1 MKINRRLMLGSLA
14 GLAAATFA
22 GVSAPV
28 HAADQIT
35 LNVLY
40 NLPGFTKFHQPL
52 ADEFMKNNPDIKIN
66 FLAPA
71 AGYNEGQQ
79 QVLRA
84 AVTGNLPD
92 VYFSGYNMTAEL
104 VHTLLP
110 RQQITDLTPF
120 IAAEGGQAFLDKN
133 YSPKMAALG
142 QIDGK
147 QFGLPVNA
155 SSPIM
160 YINADLVKKAGGD
173 PDNMPTTFPE
183 LIALA
188 KKIHTLDPKIAGM
201 GYDINSWPD
210 DWLWQALVYEQGGKL
225 VDPATK
231 KVAFDNEIGLNA
243 LKMARQFVTEGGQNL
258 LDWDQSRQQFGAGL
272 TGFIFSTPAH
282 VQTIEGLVGNRFPL
296 KTALFPMDNKEKG
309 GVPTGGNSAVILT
322 QDKAKQDAAWKYL
335 KWITGPQAQNTIVR
349 ITGYLPTNKLATGP
363 DFLAPYYAEH
373 PNVKTASLQA
383 DRSLPWAG
391 YPGGDSVRIWRT
403 QRDVIGSVMRGDV
416 TPEAG
421 LKQLVEQTNALMQ

>member
-1 MKINRRLMLGSLA
+1 MNITRRAVIS
-14 GLAAATFA
+14 GLALGLAFGGLATPSFA
-22 GVSAPV
+22 EDV
-28 HAADQIT
+28 T
-35 LNVLY
+35 LNILY

-52 ADEFMKNNPDIKIN
+52 ADEFMKSNPGIKIN

-71 AGYNEGQQ
+71 LGYNEGQQ
-79 QVLRA
+79 QILRS

-92 VYFSGYNMTAEL
+92 VYFSGYNLTAEL

-110 RQQITDLTPF
+110 RKQITELTPL
-120 IAAEGGQAFLDKN
+120 IKAEGGQAFLDKN

-147 QFGLPVNA
+147 QYGLPVNA

-160 YINADLVKKAGGD
+160 FVNADLVKKGGGD
-173 PDNMPTTFPE
+173 PDNMPKTFPG
-183 LIALA
+183 LIELA
-188 KKIHTLDPKIAGM
+188 KKIHAADPKVSGM
-201 GYDINSWPD
+201 GYDINGWPD
-210 DWLWQALVYEQGGKL
+210 DWLWQSLVFEQGGKL
-225 VDPATK
+225 VDEK
-231 KVAFDNEIGLNA
+231 NRKVAFDNEIGLNA
-243 LKMARQFVTEGGQNL
+243 LKLTRQFVTEGGQTL

-282 VQTIEGLVGNRFPL
+282 VQTIEALVGSRFQLKTTTFPL
-296 KTALFPMDNKEKG
+296 DNIDNG

-322 QDKAKQDAAWKYL
+322 QDATKQAAAWKYL
-335 KWITGPQAQNTIVR
+335 KWITGPEAQNVIVR

-383 DRSLPWAG
+383 ERSLPWAG

-403 QRDVIGSVMRGDV
+403 QRDIIGTVMRGEV
-416 TPEAG
+416 TPEDG
-421 LKQLVEQTNALMQ
+421 LKQMVDQTNALMTK

>member
-1 MKINRRLMLGSLA
+1 MYMKRRTVVGGLALGLAMA
-14 GLAAATFA
+14 GLGGTANAE
-22 GVSAPV
+22 GE
-28 HAADQIT
+28 IT

-52 ADEFMKNNPDIKIN
+52 ADEFMKNNPDVKIN

-71 AGYNEGQQ
+71 PGYNEGQQ
-79 QVLRA
+79 QVLRS

-92 VYFSGYNMTAEL
+92 VYFSGYNLTAEL
-104 VHTLLP
+104 VHALEP
-110 RQQITDLTPF
+110 RNQITDLGPF
-120 IAAEGGQAFLDKN
+120 IEAEGGQAFLDAN

-147 QFGLPVNA
+147 QYGLPVNA
-155 SSPIM
+155 SSPII
-160 YINADLVKKAGGD
+160 YINAELVRKAGGD
-173 PDNMPTTFPE
+173 PDNMPKTFEGLIE
-183 LIALA
+183 LAA
-188 KKIHTLDPKIAGM
+188 KIHALDPKIAGM
-201 GYDINSWPD
+201 GYDINGWPD
-210 DWLWQALVYEQGGKL
+210 DWLWQALIFQQGGKL
-225 VDPATK
+225 VDETTK
-231 KVAFDNEIGLNA
+231 AVAFDNEIGLNA
-243 LKMARQFVTEGGQNL
+243 LKLARRFVTEGGQNL

-282 VQTIEGLVGNRFPL
+282 VQTVQGLVGDRFEL
-296 KTALFPMDNKEKG
+296 KTATFPLDNPETG

-322 QDKAKQDAAWKYL
+322 QDKARQDAAWKYL
-335 KWITGPQAQNTIVR
+335 KWITGPEAQNVIVR

-363 DFLAPYYAEH
+363 DYLEPYYAEN

-403 QRDVIGSVMRGDV
+403 QRDVIGAVMRGELS
-416 TPEAG
+416 PEDG
-421 LKQLVEQTNALMQ
+421 LKQVVEQTNALMN

>member
-1 MKINRRLMLGSLA
+1 MNMTRRTAVSGLALGLGFA
-14 GLAAATFA
+14 GLVRPALA
-22 GVSAPV
+22 VE
-28 HAADQIT
+28 QIT
-35 LNVLY
+35 LDVLY

-52 ADEFMKNNPDIKIN
+52 ADTFMKNNPDIAIK
-66 FLAPA
+66 FEAPA

-84 AVTGNLPD
+84 AVTGRLPD
-92 VYFSGYNMTAEL
+92 VYFSGYNLTAEL
-104 VHTLLP
+104 VHTLAP
-110 RQQITDLTPF
+110 RKQITDLGPF
-120 IAAEGGQAFLDKN
+120 IAAEGGQSFLDKN

-142 QIDGK
+142 QVDGK
-147 QFGLPVNA
+147 QYGLPVNA

-160 YINADLVKKAGGD
+160 YVNADLVTKAGGD
-173 PDNMPTTFPE
+173 PANMPTTFAG

-188 KKIHTLDPKIAGM
+188 AKIHALDPKIAGM
-201 GYDINSWPD
+201 GYDINGWPD
-210 DWLWQALVYEQGGKL
+210 DWLWQALIFEQGGTL
-225 VDPATK
+225 VDAATK

-243 LKMARQFVTEGGQNL
+243 LKLCRSFVTEGGQML

-282 VQTIEGLVGNRFPL
+282 VQTIEALVGDRFKLATATFPL
-296 KTALFPMDNKEKG
+296 DNKEKG

-335 KWITGPQAQNTIVR
+335 KFITGPEAQNVIVR

-363 DFLAPYYAEH
+363 EYLAPYYAEH
-373 PNVKTASLQA
+373 PNVATAAKQA

-403 QRDVIGSVMRGDV
+403 QRDIIGTVMRGEV

-421 LKQLVEQTNALMQ
+421 LKQIVEATNGLMS

>member
-1 MKINRRLMLGSLA
+1 MLITRRAAMG
-14 GLAAATFA
+14 GLALGLALVPLAEPAFAA
-22 GVSAPV
+22 GEV
-28 HAADQIT
+28 T

-52 ADEFMKNNPDIKIN
+52 ADEFMKDNPTIKIN

-71 AGYNEGQQ
+71 PGYNEGQQ

-84 AVTGNLPD
+84 AVTGTLPD
-92 VYFSGYNMTAEL
+92 VYFSGYNLTAEL
-104 VHTLLP
+104 VHTLAP
-110 RQQITDLTPF
+110 RHQIADLAPF
-120 IAAEGGQAFLDKN
+120 IAAEGGQAFLDNN

-142 QIDGK
+142 QVDGK
-147 QFGLPVNA
+147 QYGLPVNA
-155 SSPIM
+155 SSPIIF
-160 YINADLVKKAGGD
+160 INADLVKKAGGD
-173 PDNMPTTFPE
+173 PDDMPKTFAG
-183 LIALA
+183 LVVLA
-188 KKIHTLDPKIAGM
+188 KKIHALDPKIAGM
-201 GYDINSWPD
+201 GYDINGWPD
-210 DWLWQALVYEQGGKL
+210 DWLWQSLIFEQGGKL
-225 VDPATK
+225 VDDATK
-231 KVAFDNEIGLNA
+231 TVAFDNEIGLNA
-243 LKMARQFVTEGGQNL
+243 LKLCRRFVTEGGQTL

-282 VQTIEGLVGNRFPL
+282 VQTVEGLVGERFTL
-296 KTALFPMDNKEKG
+296 KTATFPLDDKAKG

-335 KWITGPQAQNTIVR
+335 KWVTGPEAQNKIVR
-349 ITGYLPTNKLATGP
+349 ITGYLPTNKRATGP

-403 QRDVIGSVMRGDV
+403 QRDIIGSVMRGEI
-416 TPEAG
+416 TPDDG
-421 LKQLVEQTNALMQ
+421 LKQIVQQTNALMK

>member
-1 MKINRRLMLGSLA
+1 MKMNRRTVVSGLA
-14 GLAAATFA
+14 FGLAAAALST
-22 GVSAPV
+22 PV
-28 HAADQIT
+28 LAADEVT

-52 ADEFMKNNPDIKIN
+52 ADAFMKNNPNVKIN

-71 AGYNEGQQ
+71 PGYNEGQQ

-92 VYFSGYNMTAEL
+92 VYFSGFNLTAEL
-104 VHTLLP
+104 VHTLAP
-110 RQQITDLTPF
+110 RNQITDLAPF

-133 YSPKMAALG
+133 YNPKMAALG

-147 QFGLPVNA
+147 QYGLPVNA
-155 SSPIM
+155 SSPII

-173 PDNMPTTFPE
+173 PDNMPKTFPE

-188 KKIHTLDPKIAGM
+188 KKIHGLDPKISGM
-201 GYDINSWPD
+201 SYDINGWPD
-210 DWLWQALVYEQGGKL
+210 DWLWQALILEQGGTL
-225 VDPATK
+225 VNEKTK
-231 KVAFDNEIGLNA
+231 TVAFDNEIGLNA
-243 LKMARQFVTEGGQNL
+243 LKMIRQFVTEGGQTL

-282 VQTIEGLVGNRFPL
+282 VQTIEGLVGDRFKL
-296 KTALFPMDNKEKG
+296 KTATFPLDNPEKG

-335 KWITGPQAQNTIVR
+335 KWITGPEAQNTIVR
-349 ITGYLPTNKLATGP
+349 ITGYLPTNKLATGS
-363 DFLAPYYAEH
+363 DYLAPYYAEH

-391 YPGGDSVRIWRT
+391 YPGGDSVRVWRT
-403 QRDVIGSVMRGDV
+403 QRDIIGTVMRGEV
-416 TPEAG
+416 TPEVG
-421 LKQLVEQTNALMQ
+421 LKQMVDQTNALLK

>member
-1 MKINRRLMLGSLA
+1 MKINRRAVMS
-14 GLAAATFA
+14 GLALGMAFA
-22 GVSAPV
+22 GFAKPV
-28 HAADQIT
+28 LANEIT

-52 ADEFMKNNPDIKIN
+52 ADEFMKKNPDVKIN

-71 AGYNEGQQ
+71 EGYNQGQQ
-79 QVLRA
+79 QVLRS

-92 VYFSGYNMTAEL
+92 VYFSGYNLTAEL
-104 VHTLLP
+104 VHALAP
-110 RQQITDLTPF
+110 RNQITDLGPF
-120 IAAEGGQAFLDKN
+120 IQAEGGQAFLDKN

-147 QFGLPVNA
+147 QYGLPVNA
-155 SSPIM
+155 SSPII
-160 YINADLVKKAGGD
+160 YINSELVTKAGGD
-173 PDNMPTTFPE
+173 PDKMPTTFPE

-188 KKIHTLDPKIAGM
+188 KKIKALDPKLAGM
-201 GYDINSWPD
+201 SYDINGWGD
-210 DWLWQALVYEQGGKL
+210 DWLWQALVFEQGGKL
-225 VDPATK
+225 VDDKTK
-231 KVAFDNEIGLNA
+231 TVAFDNEIGLNA

-282 VQTIEGLVGNRFPL
+282 VQTIQGLVGDRFKL
-296 KTALFPMDNKEKG
+296 KTATFPLDNKEKG

-322 QDKAKQDAAWKYL
+322 QEKAKQDAAWKYL
-335 KWITGPQAQNTIVR
+335 KWITGPEAQNTIVR

-363 DFLAPYYAEH
+363 DFLAPYYAEN

-383 DRSLPWAG
+383 DRSLPWGA
-391 YPGGDSVRIWRT
+391 YPGGESVRIWRT
-403 QRDVIGSVMRGDV
+403 QRDIIGTVMRGEV

-421 LKQLVEQTNALMQ
+421 LKQIVEQTNAL

>member
-1 MKINRRLMLGSLA
+1 MKLNRRTVISGFVAALA
-14 GLAAATFA
+14 LPGVASPAFA
-22 GVSAPV
+22 QEPV
-28 HAADQIT
+28 T
-35 LNVLY
+35 LEVLY

-52 ADEFMKNNPDIKIN
+52 ADEFMKDNPDIKIN

-92 VYFSGYNMTAEL
+92 VYFSGYNLTAEL
-104 VHTLLP
+104 VHSLAP
-110 RQQITDLTPF
+110 RNQITDLTPF
-120 IAAEGGQAFLDKN
+120 IEAEGGQAVLDEN

-147 QFGLPVNA
+147 QYGLPVNA

-160 YINADLVKKAGGD
+160 YINADLVRKAGGD
-173 PDNMPTTFPE
+173 PDNMPTTFDGLIE
-183 LIALA
+183 LAG
-188 KKIHTLDPKIAGM
+188 KIHALDPQIAGI
-201 GYDINSWPD
+201 GYDINGWPD
-210 DWLWQALVYEQGGKL
+210 DWLWQALIFQQGGKL
-225 VDPATK
+225 VDDETK
-231 KVAFDNEIGLNA
+231 QVAFDNETGLNA
-243 LKMARQFVTEGGQNL
+243 LKLTRRFVTEGGQNL

-282 VQTIEGLVGNRFPL
+282 VQTVEGLVGDRFEL
-296 KTALFPMDNKEKG
+296 KTATFPQEDKVNG

-322 QDKAKQDAAWKYL
+322 QDEAKQQAAWKYL
-335 KWITGPQAQNTIVR
+335 KFITGPKAQDMIVR
-349 ITGYLPTNKLATGP
+349 ITGYLPTNKKATGP
-363 DFLAPYYAEH
+363 DYLESYYVEH

-403 QRDVIGSVMRGDV
+403 QRDIIGAVMRGEV
-416 TPEAG
+416 TPEDG
-421 LKQLVEQTNALMQ
+421 LKQIVAETNTLMN

>member
-1 MKINRRLMLGSLA
+1 MYMKRRTVVGGLALGLAMA
-14 GLAAATFA
+14 GLGGTANAE
-22 GVSAPV
+22 GE
-28 HAADQIT
+28 IT

-52 ADEFMKNNPDIKIN
+52 ADEFMKNNPDVKIN

-71 AGYNEGQQ
+71 PGYNEGQQ
-79 QVLRA
+79 QVLRS

-92 VYFSGYNMTAEL
+92 VYFSGYNLTAEL
-104 VHTLLP
+104 VHALEP
-110 RQQITDLTPF
+110 RNQITDLGPF
-120 IAAEGGQAFLDKN
+120 IEAEGGQAFLDAN

-147 QFGLPVNA
+147 QYGLPVNA
-155 SSPIM
+155 SSPII
-160 YINADLVKKAGGD
+160 YINAELVRKAGGD
-173 PDNMPTTFPE
+173 PDNMPKTFEGLIE
-183 LIALA
+183 LAA
-188 KKIHTLDPKIAGM
+188 KIHALDPKVAGM
-201 GYDINSWPD
+201 GYDINGWPD
-210 DWLWQALVYEQGGKL
+210 DWLWQALIFQQGGKL
-225 VDPATK
+225 VDETTK
-231 KVAFDNEIGLNA
+231 AVAFDNEIGLNA
-243 LKMARQFVTEGGQNL
+243 LKLTRRFVTEGGQNL

-282 VQTIEGLVGNRFPL
+282 VQTVQGLVGDRFEL
-296 KTALFPMDNKEKG
+296 KTATFPLDNPETG

-322 QDKAKQDAAWKYL
+322 QDKARQDAAWKYL
-335 KWITGPQAQNTIVR
+335 KWITGPEAQNVIVR

-363 DFLAPYYAEH
+363 DFLEPYYAEN

-403 QRDVIGSVMRGDV
+403 QRDVIGAVMRGELS
-416 TPEAG
+416 PEDG
-421 LKQLVEQTNALMQ
+421 LKQVVEQTNALMN

>member
-1 MKINRRLMLGSLA
+1 MYMKRRTVVGGLALGLAMA
-14 GLAAATFA
+14 GLGGTAKAE
-22 GVSAPV
+22 GE
-28 HAADQIT
+28 IT

-52 ADEFMKNNPDIKIN
+52 ADEFMKNNPDVKIN

-71 AGYNEGQQ
+71 PGYNEGQQ
-79 QVLRA
+79 QVLRS

-92 VYFSGYNMTAEL
+92 VYFSGYNLTAEL
-104 VHTLLP
+104 VHALEP
-110 RQQITDLTPF
+110 RNQITDLGPF
-120 IAAEGGQAFLDKN
+120 IEAEGGQAFLDAN

-147 QFGLPVNA
+147 QYGLPVNA
-155 SSPIM
+155 SSPII
-160 YINADLVKKAGGD
+160 YINAELVRKAGGD
-173 PDNMPTTFPE
+173 PDNMPKTFEGLIE
-183 LIALA
+183 LAA
-188 KKIHTLDPKIAGM
+188 KIHALDPKVAGM
-201 GYDINSWPD
+201 GYDINGWPD
-210 DWLWQALVYEQGGKL
+210 DWLWQALIFQQGGKL
-225 VDPATK
+225 VDETTK
-231 KVAFDNEIGLNA
+231 AVAFDNEIGLNA
-243 LKMARQFVTEGGQNL
+243 LKLARRFVTEGGQNL

-282 VQTIEGLVGNRFPL
+282 VQTVQGLVGDRFEL
-296 KTALFPMDNKEKG
+296 KTATFPLDNPETG

-322 QDKAKQDAAWKYL
+322 QDKARQDAAWKYL
-335 KWITGPQAQNTIVR
+335 KWITGPEAQNVIVR

-363 DFLAPYYAEH
+363 DYLEPYYAEN

-403 QRDVIGSVMRGDV
+403 QRDVIGAVMRGELS
-416 TPEAG
+416 PEDG
-421 LKQLVEQTNALMQ
+421 LKQVVEQTNALMN

>member
-1 MKINRRLMLGSLA
+1 MNINRRTALGGLVL
-14 GLAAATFA
+14 GLAAAGLGQPTL
-22 GVSAPV
+22 
-28 HAADQIT
+28 AADKIT
-35 LNVLY
+35 LDVLY

-52 ADEFMKNNPDIKIN
+52 ADEFMKKNPDVTIN

-92 VYFSGYNMTAEL
+92 VYFSGYNLTAEL
-104 VHTLLP
+104 VHTLEP
-110 RQQITDLTPF
+110 RKQITDLGPF
-120 IAAEGGQAFLDKN
+120 IEADGGQAFLDKN

-147 QFGLPVNA
+147 QYGLPVNA
-155 SSPIM
+155 SSPII
-160 YINADLVKKAGGD
+160 YINADLVSKAGGD
-173 PDNMPTTFPE
+173 PDNMPKTFAGLIE
-183 LIALA
+183 LAA
-188 KKIHTLDPKIAGM
+188 KIHALDPKVAGM
-201 GYDINSWPD
+201 GYDINGWPD
-210 DWLWQALVYEQGGKL
+210 DWLWQALIVQQGGKM
-225 VDPATK
+225 VDTATK
-231 KVAFDNEIGLNA
+231 TAGFDNEIGLNA
-243 LKMARQFVTEGGQNL
+243 LKLVRQFVTEGHQTL

-282 VQTIEGLVGNRFPL
+282 VQTVEGLVGDRFKL
-296 KTALFPMDNKEKG
+296 KTATFPLDNAEKG

-322 QDKAKQDAAWKYL
+322 QDKAKQNAAWKYL
-335 KWITGPQAQNTIVR
+335 KWITGPEAQNLIVR

-363 DFLAPYYAEH
+363 EFLAPYYAEH

-403 QRDVIGSVMRGDV
+403 QRDIIGTVMRGEV
-416 TPEAG
+416 TPEEG
-421 LKQLVEQTNALMQ
+421 LKQIVAQTNALMN

>member
-1 MKINRRLMLGSLA
+1 MKLNRRAVVSGLALGMAFA
-14 GLAAATFA
+14 GLAQPALANE
-22 GVSAPV
+22 
-28 HAADQIT
+28 IT

-52 ADEFMKNNPDIKIN
+52 ADEFMKKNPDVKIN

-79 QVLRA
+79 QVLRS

-92 VYFSGYNMTAEL
+92 VYFSGYNLTAEL
-104 VHTLLP
+104 VHTLAP
-110 RQQITDLTPF
+110 RNQITDLGPF
-120 IAAEGGQAFLDKN
+120 IQAEGGQAFLDKN

-147 QFGLPVNA
+147 QYGLPVNA
-155 SSPIM
+155 SSPII
-160 YINADLVKKAGGD
+160 YINADLVTKAGGD
-173 PDNMPTTFPE
+173 PDKMPTTFPE

-188 KKIHTLDPKIAGM
+188 KKIKALDAKFAGM
-201 GYDINSWPD
+201 SYDINGWPAD
-210 DWLWQALVYEQGGKL
+210 RLWQALVVEQGGKL
-225 VDPATK
+225 VDEKTK
-231 KVAFDNEIGLNA
+231 TVAFDNEIGLNA

-282 VQTIEGLVGNRFPL
+282 VQTIQGLVGDRFKL
-296 KTALFPMDNKEKG
+296 KTATFPLDNKEKG

-322 QDKAKQDAAWKYL
+322 QEKAKQDAAWKYL
-335 KWITGPQAQNTIVR
+335 KWITGPEAQNTIVR

-363 DFLAPYYAEH
+363 DFLAPYYVEN

-403 QRDVIGSVMRGDV
+403 QRDIIGTVMRGEV

-421 LKQLVEQTNALMQ
+421 LKQVVEQTNALLK

>member
-1 MKINRRLMLGSLA
+1 MYMKRRTVVGGLALGLAMA
-14 GLAAATFA
+14 GLGGTANAE
-22 GVSAPV
+22 GE
-28 HAADQIT
+28 IT

-52 ADEFMKNNPDIKIN
+52 ADEFMKNNPDVKIN

-71 AGYNEGQQ
+71 PGYNEGQQ
-79 QVLRA
+79 QVLRS

-92 VYFSGYNMTAEL
+92 VYFSGYNLTAEL
-104 VHTLLP
+104 VHALEP
-110 RQQITDLTPF
+110 RNQITDLGPF
-120 IAAEGGQAFLDKN
+120 IEAEGGQAFLDAN

-147 QFGLPVNA
+147 QYGLPVNA
-155 SSPIM
+155 SSPII
-160 YINADLVKKAGGD
+160 YINAELVRKAGGD
-173 PDNMPTTFPE
+173 PDNMPKTFEGLIE
-183 LIALA
+183 LAA
-188 KKIHTLDPKIAGM
+188 KIHALDPKVAGM
-201 GYDINSWPD
+201 GYDINGWPD
-210 DWLWQALVYEQGGKL
+210 DWLWQALIFQQGGKL
-225 VDPATK
+225 VDETTK
-231 KVAFDNEIGLNA
+231 AVAFDNEIGLNA
-243 LKMARQFVTEGGQNL
+243 LKLTRRFVTEGGQNL

-282 VQTIEGLVGNRFPL
+282 VQTVQGLVGDRFEL
-296 KTALFPMDNKEKG
+296 KTATFPLDNPETG

-322 QDKAKQDAAWKYL
+322 QDKARQDAAWKYL
-335 KWITGPQAQNTIVR
+335 KWITGPEAQNVIVR

-363 DFLAPYYAEH
+363 DYLEPYYAEN

-403 QRDVIGSVMRGDV
+403 QRDVIGAVMRGELS
-416 TPEAG
+416 PEDG
-421 LKQLVEQTNALMQ
+421 LKQVVEQTNALMN